1 MKYPVKA
8 LLRFAFA
15 AVFLFNGLP
24 GAWGE
29 EYAVP
34 NSGSPYV
41 NPADLQDGQIVHVPT
56 GVLVDPG
63 QLAEAVSGA
72 RVVYVGETHDNI
84 EAHRV
89 QLEIVRRLLAKF
101 PGKVAV
107 GMEMFRRSAQPEL
120 DLWRKGELS
129 DARFRKLFGKNWGSG
144 FRLYRP
150 IFEFLKENRI
160 PLLGLKSSRET
171 EDRLREQG
179 LESPFL
185 PEMDVNDPYHK
196 RQAMAIFG
204 GHEPRQGTSNPYHML
219 VLWEESMAQTVA
231 EFLKNEDY
239 RDWKLVVLAG
249 GYHVQYGFGVPKRA
263 FRRAPH
269 TYSIVLPTIVEIP
282 EELKDREMRTEH
294 VSIPLYESDFI
305 WRVSYKVPPQN
316 RVKLGVMLEELERG
330 LRVLSVSENSN
341 AQRAGIQ
348 KDDVLAAMDGREIDT
363 LEEFIDR
370 LQDKSFGDT
379 VRIKALRGG
388 AELEVTVT
396 LQKPEN
402 K

>member
-1 MKYPVKA
+1 MKYCIKA
-8 LLRFAFA
+8 FLLFT

-24 GAWGE
+24 GAGAE

-34 NSGSPYV
+34 HSGSPYV
-41 NPADLQDGQIVHVPT
+41 DPADLQDGQIVHVPT
-56 GVLVDPG
+56 GVRVTPD
-63 QLAEAVSGA
+63 QLAEVVSGA

-89 QLEIVRRLLAKF
+89 QLEIIRRLYAKF

-107 GMEMFRRSAQPEL
+107 GMEMFRGSAQPEL
-120 DLWRKGELS
+120 DLWRQGQLS
-129 DARFRKLFGKNWGSG
+129 DTQFRKLFGKNWGSG

-150 IFEFLKENRI
+150 IFEFVKENRI
-160 PLLGLKSSRET
+160 PLLGLKSSKET

-179 LESPFL
+179 PESPLL
-185 PEMDVNDPYHK
+185 PDMDLNDPYHK

-204 GHEPRQGTSNPYHML
+204 GHEPRQGASNPYHML
-219 VLWEESMAQTVA
+219 ALWEESMAQTVA
-231 EFLKNEDY
+231 EFLRNENY

-269 TYSIVLPTIVEIP
+269 PYSIVLPTIVEVP
-282 EELKDREMRTEH
+282 EELKDREMRAEP

-316 RVKLGVMLEELERG
+316 RVKLGVMLEELEQG
-330 LRVLSVSENSN
+330 LLVKSVSGNSN

-348 KDDVLAAMDGREIDT
+348 KDDVLVAMDGREIDT
-363 LEEFIDR
+363 LEGFIDR

-388 AELEVTVT
+388 AEWEGTVT
-396 LQKPEN
+396 IQKPEN
-402 K
+402 E